1 MCDAVQEWLEASL
14 KLETAQRVLEEVSR
28 KWDAKF
34 AKRGTTA
41 WSEEDFSLKETLLED
56 ARKASR
62 ELSSAL
68 DAEEAARRLA
78 QQTDRLAWLQARAA
92 LAEQKA
98 REYVASI
105 QGMAPVDREG
115 AIHQAKEL
123 ACKAN
128 VYHSQALAYAHPSEY
143 SSESVLDTKLYEDI
157 LKNCHL

>member
-14 KLETAQRVLEEVSR
+14 KLEMAQRAFEEVSR

-34 AKRGTTA
+34 AKRGTA

-56 ARKASR
+56 ARKAGR
-62 ELSSAL
+62 ELTSAL

-78 QQTDRLAWLQARAA
+78 QQTDRLAWLQAQAA

-105 QGMAPVDREG
+105 QVMAPVG
-115 AIHQAKEL
+115 AIFQAKVL
-123 ACKAN
+123 AWKAN
-128 VYHSQALAYAHPSEY
+128 AYHSQALAYAHPSEY
-143 SSESVLDTKLYEDI
+143 SSDSVLDTKLYEDI